1 MCFPPIPSLARA
13 LSSGGRCCANNRKED
28 PCKTLPAVN

>member
-1 MCFPPIPSLARA
+1 MCFPPIPSFAPGFA
-13 LSSGGRCCANNRKED
+13 PGGQRCAKYRKED